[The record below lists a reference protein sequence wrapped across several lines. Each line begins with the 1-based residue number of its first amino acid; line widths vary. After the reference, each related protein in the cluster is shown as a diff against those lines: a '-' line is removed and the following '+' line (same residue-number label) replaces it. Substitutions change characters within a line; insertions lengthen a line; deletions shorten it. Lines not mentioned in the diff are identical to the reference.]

1 MHPRSGKPPEA
12 AKLDHGTNVAFSES
26 YDYSTEDGTLS
37 SLTVSTDI
45 PDRLAAMATIGT
57 VYSYND
63 LHQLNRKTFNY
74 WGGEQF
80 YRAFAYQTIDGN
92 RSSDQIEYMNYR
104 MPDGSLILGYQYG
117 YDANG
122 RIATATPAAASGGVD
137 TTRAVTYYSYDTMDQ
152 LVGCVDKRSG
162 STVNYTYTYESG
174 FYYLQS
180 RYYDPA
186 IGRFISS
193 DTFATT
199 DASGFLSYNMFAYC
213 ENDPIAKEDPTG
225 HIVNVI
231 IGAFVGGVAG
241 WLGAKIN
248 GTDPMIGLTTGALN
262 GALCG
267 ALPVAPV
274 SILYAGAIGI
284 GSDFANQS
292 LNKAKKGEPLR
303 NYDYGS
309 MAISGFFSALSAGM
323 QIGVDYLVNPQIYP
337 KGNAIVTTVRNAS
350 NALLGVGASKIY
362 SQAKHSSGSSASGKT
377 YGFRS
382 RMVMQVA

>member
-1 MHPRSGKPPEA
+1 
-12 AKLDHGTNVAFSES
+12 
-26 YDYSTEDGTLS
+26 
-37 SLTVSTDI
+37 
-45 PDRLAAMATIGT
+45 
-57 VYSYND
+57 
-63 LHQLNRKTFNY
+63 
-74 WGGEQF
+74 
-80 YRAFAYQTIDGN
+80 
-92 RSSDQIEYMNYR
+92 MN
-104 MPDGSLILGYQYG
+104 
-117 YDANG
+117 
-122 RIATATPAAASGGVD
+122 
-137 TTRAVTYYSYDTMDQ
+137 
-152 LVGCVDKRSG
+152 
-162 STVNYTYTYESG
+162 
-174 FYYLQS
+174 
-180 RYYDPA
+180 
-186 IGRFISS
+186 
-193 DTFATT
+193 
-199 DASGFLSYNMFAYC
+199 
-213 ENDPIAKEDPTG
+213 KEDPTG

-231 IGAFVGGVAG
+231 IGAVVGGFAG

-262 GALCG
+262 GAICG

-337 KGNAIVTTVRNAS
+337 TGNAIVTTVRNAS
-350 NALLGVGASKIY
+350 NALLGVGAGKIY
-362 SQAKHSSGSSASGKT
+362 SQAKHSSCSSTSGKS